1 MNRSTS
7 RNLFPVSPVTAM
19 AGPVLVAGGTGDA
32 LLDACRSAQFLLD
45 CAELAF
51 CCGRRECGNTLLD
64 RAASALD
71 RAL

>member
-1 MNRSTS
+1 
-7 RNLFPVSPVTAM
+7 M

-71 RAL
+71 CAL